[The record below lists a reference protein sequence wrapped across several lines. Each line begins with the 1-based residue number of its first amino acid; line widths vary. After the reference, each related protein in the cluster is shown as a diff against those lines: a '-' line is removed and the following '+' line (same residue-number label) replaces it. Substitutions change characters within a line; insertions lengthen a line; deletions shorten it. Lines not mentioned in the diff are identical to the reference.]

1 MPSIFRTAAAA
12 FTLLTLVSAAPPV
25 GEMEKLLQKRA
36 GSYDGC
42 YSSST
47 PLESKGDWMYQSS
60 GYCSGQCSGSAV
72 FAMSGSKECWCGDQ
86 LPPVA
91 DKVDDTSCNQPCVGF
106 PDDTCGGNG
115 FYSVYTTG
123 GTVDHYGGD
132 SSSSS
137 SSAVSMPKSTPTSE
151 PPTVVTSMTGGQ
163 TVVVTVPASARATAS
178 ETSKASGGGGPNT
191 AGIAAGVVV
200 GVVAIAGMALG
211 GYFFMRHKRRREAEE
226 DFKQR
231 THVDNMMRAGSERKP
246 PGTSYSG
253 MSDQRLD
260 PEAGRRNSV
269 GSLADNQDYSRRIL
283 RVANPSD

>member
-1 MPSIFRTAAAA
+1 MTASTTSPDSFVLSRGGPQTKALEHHRSPTPAWLIHDHNSHNATHLPNGGRRLHAAH
-12 FTLLTLVSAAPPV
+12 P
-25 GEMEKLLQKRA
+25 
-36 GSYDGC
+36 
-42 YSSST
+42 
-47 PLESKGDWMYQSS
+47 
-60 GYCSGQCSGSAV
+60 GSAV

-86 LPPVA
+86 LPAVA

-137 SSAVSMPKSTPTSE
+137 SASSSSSSAVSTPKSTPTSD

-178 ETSKASGGGGPNT
+178 ETSKPSSGGGPNT